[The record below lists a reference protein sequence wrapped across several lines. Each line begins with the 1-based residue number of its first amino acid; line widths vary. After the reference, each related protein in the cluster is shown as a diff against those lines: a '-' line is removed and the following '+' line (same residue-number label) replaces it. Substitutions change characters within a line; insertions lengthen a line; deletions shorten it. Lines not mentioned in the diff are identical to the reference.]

1 MAEQT
6 QKIIETFQS
15 MLRRDLSLLAFWQE
29 FDAENEQDTPRSIDD
44 LIAEIPETLS
54 SDEDFEKLKEIALST
69 MEFCQKKKVL
79 LEKLSAELTELNGI

>member
-6 QKIIETFQS
+6 QKIIETFHS

-29 FDAENEQDTPRSIDD
+29 FDSENEQETTRSIDD

-79 LEKLSAELTELNGI
+79 LEKLSTELTELNGI